1 MKVMDEEEQEDE
13 AVPSKGLTKGEPGRP
28 YTTMIPGKMKSKS
41 KRREEKMERP
51 RSRLIRWAGARN
63 EVEKEKEKDEPE
75 PSTSKGEVLPRS
87 SPIWMSL
94 MTRTS
99 TRISRS
105 NRVRRHHQPKPGL
118 KFKAKSVPPPLL
130 AIIRTKKEL
139 SFCRRNLPGRWF
151 RKEQEGRFHQRRRIL
166 RVEEADSHLY
176 ICVESESRRSRR
188 RFPCPLS

>member
-130 AIIRTKKEL
+130 PPSGDNSDEKGVVVLSKKPARTLVSKRA
-139 SFCRRNLPGRWF
+139 RRSIPPKATNPPR
-151 RKEQEGRFHQRRRIL
+151 
-166 RVEEADSHLY
+166 
-176 ICVESESRRSRR
+176 RRSRLAPLYLR
-188 RFPCPLS
+188 RK